1 MKKTSFIKDSVISIS
16 GVVLCK
22 IIGLLYV
29 VPFYAMISTTG
40 GALYSYA
47 YSIYALFLSLSTSGI
62 PTAMS
67 KIISE
72 YSTLGY
78 DKTKVKVYKLGLS
91 LIVSLG
97 FIAFIAMMIFAEPLA
112 YMLIGDMQGGNT
124 IEDISLVIRI
134 ISTALLIVPLLSV
147 TKGFFQGEKNFKAAA
162 TANVIEQIARVVFL
176 LVGCYLCLNVFDYD
190 EKFAISIAVFS
201 ATIGAIVAYL
211 YLLIKK
217 RKLTN
222 TNEKIVEKTEEK
234 KLDTKYL
241 LKQVILC
248 AIPFIVID
256 MLKSA
261 YGIVDALTVVR
272 GMTMLG
278 YNAEI
283 SELALSTFT
292 TWGAKLT
299 MIVISISIGLSISL
313 IPNIAADN
321 INNDQKKVNHK
332 INLSIAAL
340 LFVTLPMTI
349 GISFLAKPIWILFY
363 SYNEVSISLFRFF
376 IFCSASFAM
385 YSVIISIGQTLN
397 HTKQVFIALLSA
409 FLLHFLSNIPLMYLF
424 HNLGIPAYHGV
435 SFGTVLTEIIP
446 ALYLLLYLRK
456 KHNLNF
462 KELRQNTFKI
472 VISNMA
478 MLTSLFVLSL
488 IFKLDSLTKLGSLI
502 EVIIYMIVGGVVYFI
517 VSYKTGLIQ
526 NILGDKI
533 NKLKIKK
540 VES

>member
-1 MKKTSFIKDSVISIS
+1 MKKTSFIKDSVISIA
-16 GVVLCK
+16 GVVICK

-78 DKTKVKVYKLGLS
+78 EKTKVKVYKLGLG
-91 LIVSLG
+91 LIVGLG
-97 FIAFIAMMIFAEPLA
+97 IIAFIAMMIFAEPLA
-112 YMLIGDMQGGNT
+112 YMLIGDMQGGNS
-124 IEDISLVIRI
+124 IEDIALVIRI

-162 TANVIEQIARVVFL
+162 TSNVIEQIARVVFL
-176 LVGCYLCLNVFDYD
+176 LVGCYLCLNFFKLE
-190 EKFAISIAVFS
+190 EKFAIGIAVFS

-211 YLLIKK
+211 YLFIKK
-217 RKLTN
+217 RKTTELK
-222 TNEKIVEKTEEK
+222 EKVLEKEEEK
-234 KLDTKYL
+234 KLSTKYL
-241 LKQVILC
+241 LKQVIFC

-256 MLKSA
+256 ILKSA

-299 MIVISISIGLSISL
+299 MIVISISVGLSISL

-321 INNDQKKVNHK
+321 VNKDYKKVNHK
-332 INLSIAAL
+332 INLSLAAL

-349 GISFLAKPIWILFY
+349 GISFLARPIWILFY
-363 SYNEVSISLFRFF
+363 SYNEISISLFRFF
-376 IFCSASFAM
+376 IFCSASFAI

-397 HTKQVFIALLSA
+397 HSKQVFITLLSA
-409 FLLHFLSNIPLMYLF
+409 FLLHFLSNVPLMMLF
-424 HNLGIPAYHGV
+424 HHLGLPAYHGV
-435 SFGTVLTEIIP
+435 SLGTVLTELIP
-446 ALYLLLYLRK
+446 AGYLLFYLK
-456 KHNLNF
+456 KQHQLNF
-462 KELRQNTFKI
+462 KELRKNTLKI
-472 VISNMA
+472 LLSNIA
-478 MLTSLFVLSL
+478 MFIGLVLLSL
-488 IFKLDSLTKLGSLI
+488 IFKIDSLSKFGSLI
-502 EVIIYMIVGGVVYFI
+502 EVIVYMIVGIIIYFV
-517 VSYKTGLIQ
+517 VSYKSGLIQ
-526 NILGDKI
+526 DILGDKI
-533 NKLKIKK
+533 NKFKK
-540 VES
+540 KREN

>member
-1 MKKTSFIKDSVISIS
+1 MKKNSFIKDSVISIA
-16 GVVLCK
+16 GVVICK

-78 DKTKVKVYKLGLS
+78 EKTKVKVYKLGLG
-91 LIVSLG
+91 LIVGLG
-97 FIAFIAMMIFAEPLA
+97 IIAFIAMMIFAEPLA

-124 IEDISLVIRI
+124 IEDIALVIRI

-162 TANVIEQIARVVFL
+162 MANVIEQIARVVFL
-176 LVGCYLCLNVFDYD
+176 LIGCYLCLNVFKIE
-190 EKFAISIAVFS
+190 EKFAIGIAVFS
-201 ATIGAIVAYL
+201 ATIGAIIAYL
-211 YLLIKK
+211 YLFIKK
-217 RKLTN
+217 RKVN
-222 TNEKIVEKTEEK
+222 INKDEVIEKDEEK
-234 KLDTKYL
+234 KLSTKYL
-241 LKQVILC
+241 LKQVIFC

-256 MLKSA
+256 ILKSA

-278 YNAEI
+278 YSAEV

-299 MIVISISIGLSISL
+299 MIVISISVGLSISL

-321 INNDQKKVNHK
+321 VNNDHKKVNHK

-349 GISFLAKPIWILFY
+349 GISFLARPIWILFY
-363 SYNEVSISLFRFF
+363 SYNEISISLFRFF
-376 IFCSASFAM
+376 IFCAASFAI

-397 HTKQVFIALLSA
+397 HSKQVFITLLSA
-409 FLLHFLSNIPLMYLF
+409 FLLHFLSNIPLMMLF

-435 SFGTVLTEIIP
+435 SLGTVLTELIP
-446 ALYLLLYLRK
+446 AMYLLFYLRK
-456 KHNLNF
+456 KHNLDF
-462 KELRQNTFKI
+462 KELRKNSLKIVLANIAMLVGLYLTTFIFKI
-472 VISNMA
+472 
-478 MLTSLFVLSL
+478 
-488 IFKLDSLTKLGSLI
+488 DSLSKIGSLI
-502 EVIIYMIVGGVVYFI
+502 EVIVYMLIGVTLYFV

-526 NILGDKI
+526 DILGEKL
-533 NKLKIKK
+533 NKFKK
-540 VES
+540 KREN

>member
-1 MKKTSFIKDSVISIS
+1 MKKTSFVKDSVISIA
-16 GVVLCK
+16 GVVICK

-78 DKTKVKVYKLGLS
+78 EKTKVKVYKLGLG

-97 FIAFIAMMIFAEPLA
+97 IVAFIAMMIFAEPLA
-112 YMLIGDMQGGNT
+112 YMLIGNMQGGNT
-124 IEDISLVIRI
+124 IEDIALVIRI

-147 TKGFFQGEKNFKAAA
+147 TKGYFQGEKNFKAAA

-176 LVGCYLCLNVFDYD
+176 LVGCYLCLNTFKLE
-190 EKFAISIAVFS
+190 EKFAIGIAVFS
-201 ATIGAIVAYL
+201 ATVGAIVAYL
-211 YLLIKK
+211 YLFIKK
-217 RKLTN
+217 RKTIDVI
-222 TNEKIVEKTEEK
+222 EKEKVEEKEEK
-234 KLDTKYL
+234 KLSTKYL
-241 LKQVILC
+241 LKQVIFC

-256 MLKSA
+256 ILKSA

-278 YNAEI
+278 YDAEI

-299 MIVISISIGLSISL
+299 MIVISISVGLSISL
-313 IPNIAADN
+313 IPNIASDN
-321 INNDQKKVNHK
+321 VSNNQKKVNHK

-349 GISFLAKPIWILFY
+349 GISFLARPIWILFY
-363 SYNEVSISLFRFF
+363 SYNAVSIELFRFF
-376 IFCSASFAM
+376 IFCSVSFAI

-397 HTKQVFIALLSA
+397 HSKQVFITLLSA
-409 FLLHFLSNIPLMYLF
+409 FLLHFLSNIPLMMLF
-424 HNLGIPAYHGV
+424 HKLGLPAYHGV
-435 SFGTVLTEIIP
+435 SFGTVLTELIP
-446 ALYLLLYLRK
+446 AAYLLLYLK
-456 KHNLNF
+456 KQHNLDF
-462 KELRQNTFKI
+462 KELRKNSLKIILANIAMLVGLYLTTFIFKI
-472 VISNMA
+472 
-478 MLTSLFVLSL
+478 
-488 IFKLDSLTKLGSLI
+488 DSLSKIGSLI
-502 EVIIYMIVGGVVYFI
+502 EVIVYMLIGITLYFV

-526 NILGDKI
+526 DILGEKL
-533 NKLKIKK
+533 NKLKKK
-540 VES
+540 REN

>member
-1 MKKTSFIKDSVISIS
+1 MKKTSFVKDSVISIA
-16 GVVLCK
+16 GVVICK

-78 DKTKVKVYKLGLS
+78 DKTKIKVYKLGLG

-97 FIAFIAMMIFAEPLA
+97 IVAFIAMMIFAKPLA

-147 TKGFFQGEKNFKAAA
+147 TKGYFQGEKNFKAAA
-162 TANVIEQIARVVFL
+162 ASNVIEQIARVAFL
-176 LVGCYLCLNVFDYD
+176 LIGCYLCLKVFKYD
-190 EKFAISIAVFS
+190 EKFAIGIAVFS
-201 ATIGAIVAYL
+201 ATIGAIIAYL
-211 YLLIKK
+211 YLFIKK
-217 RKLTN
+217 RKIDIN
-222 TNEKIVEKTEEK
+222 NNKIVEKEEEK
-234 KLDTKYL
+234 KLDNKYL

-313 IPNIAADN
+313 IPNIASDN

-332 INLSIAAL
+332 INLSLAAL
-340 LFVTLPMTI
+340 LFVTLPMAI
-349 GISFLAKPIWILFY
+349 GISFLAKPIWTLFY
-363 SYNEVSISLFRFF
+363 SHNEISISLFKFF
-376 IFCSASFAM
+376 IFCSASFAI
-385 YSVIISIGQTLN
+385 YSVIISIAQTLN

-424 HNLGIPAYHGV
+424 HKLGLPAYHGV
-435 SFGTVLTEIIP
+435 SFGTILTELIP
-446 ALYLLLYLRK
+446 ALYLLLYLKK

-462 KELRQNTFKI
+462 KELKQNTFKI
-472 VISNMA
+472 IICNTA
-478 MLTSLFVLSL
+478 MVTSLYILSL
-488 IFKLDSLTKLGSLI
+488 IFKLDSITKLGSLI
-502 EVIIYMIVGGVVYFI
+502 EVTVYALIGVSVYFI
-517 VSYKTGLIQ
+517 TSYKSGLIQ

-533 NKLKIKK
+533 NKLKKK
-540 VES
+540 K

>member
-1 MKKTSFIKDSVISIS
+1 MKKTSFIKDSVISIA
-16 GVVLCK
+16 GVVICK

-78 DKTKVKVYKLGLS
+78 EKTKVKVYKLGLG
-91 LIVSLG
+91 LIVGLG
-97 FIAFIAMMIFAEPLA
+97 IIAFIAMMIFAEPLA
-112 YMLIGDMQGGNT
+112 YMLIGDMQGGNS
-124 IEDISLVIRI
+124 IEDIALVIRI

-162 TANVIEQIARVVFL
+162 TSNVIEQIARVVFL
-176 LVGCYLCLNVFDYD
+176 LVGCYLCLNFFKLE
-190 EKFAISIAVFS
+190 EKFAIGIAVFS

-211 YLLIKK
+211 YLFIKK
-217 RKLTN
+217 RKTSKLK
-222 TNEKIVEKTEEK
+222 EKVLEKEEEK
-234 KLDTKYL
+234 KLSTKYL
-241 LKQVILC
+241 LKQVIFC

-256 MLKSA
+256 ILKSA

-299 MIVISISIGLSISL
+299 MIVISISVGLSISL

-321 INNDQKKVNHK
+321 VNKDYKKVNHK

-349 GISFLAKPIWILFY
+349 GISFLARPIWILFY
-363 SYNEVSISLFRFF
+363 SYNEISISLFRFF
-376 IFCSASFAM
+376 IFCSASFAI

-397 HTKQVFIALLSA
+397 HSKQVFITLLSA
-409 FLLHFLSNIPLMYLF
+409 FLLHFLSNVPLMMLF
-424 HNLGIPAYHGV
+424 HHLGLPAYHGV
-435 SFGTVLTEIIP
+435 SLGTVLTELIP
-446 ALYLLLYLRK
+446 AGYLLFYLK
-456 KHNLNF
+456 KQHQLNF
-462 KELRQNTFKI
+462 KELRKNTLKILLSNIAMFIGLVLLSFIFKI
-472 VISNMA
+472 
-478 MLTSLFVLSL
+478 
-488 IFKLDSLTKLGSLI
+488 DSLSKFGSLI
-502 EVIIYMIVGGVVYFI
+502 EVIVYMIVGIIIYFV
-517 VSYKTGLIQ
+517 VSYKSGLIQ
-526 NILGDKI
+526 DILGDKI
-533 NKLKIKK
+533 NKFKK
-540 VES
+540 KREN

>member
-1 MKKTSFIKDSVISIS
+1 MKKTNFVKDSVISIA
-16 GVVLCK
+16 GVVICK

-72 YSTLGY
+72 YNTLGY
-78 DKTKVKVYKLGLS
+78 EKAKTKVYKLGLL
-91 LIVSLG
+91 LIVGLG
-97 FIAFIAMMIFAEPLA
+97 VIAFIAMIIFAKPLA

-124 IEDISLVIRI
+124 IEDIALVIRI

-147 TKGFFQGEKNFKAAA
+147 TKGYFQGEKNFKAAA
-162 TANVIEQIARVVFL
+162 TANVIEQIARVIFL
-176 LVGCYLCLNVFDYD
+176 LVGCYLCLNVFKIE
-190 EKFAISIAVFS
+190 EKFAIGIAVFS

-211 YLLIKK
+211 YLFIKK
-217 RKLTN
+217 RKVISSE
-222 TNEKIVEKTEEK
+222 EKVIEKTEEK
-234 KLDTKYL
+234 KLTTKYL
-241 LKQVILC
+241 LKQVIFC
-248 AIPFIVID
+248 AIPFIIID
-256 MLKSA
+256 ILKSA

-283 SELALSTFT
+283 SEIALSTFT

-299 MIVISISIGLSISL
+299 MIVISISVGLSISL

-321 INNDQKKVNHK
+321 VNNDHKKVNHK

-340 LFVTLPMTI
+340 LFVTIPMAI
-349 GISFLAKPIWILFY
+349 GISFLARPIWILFY
-363 SYNEVSISLFRFF
+363 SYNEISISLFRFF
-376 IFCSASFAM
+376 IFCSASFAI
-385 YSVIISIGQTLN
+385 YSVIISIAQTLN
-397 HTKQVFIALLSA
+397 HSKQVFITLLSA
-409 FLLHFLSNIPLMYLF
+409 FLLHFLSNIPLMMLF
-424 HNLGIPAYHGV
+424 HKLGLPAYHGV
-435 SFGTVLTEIIP
+435 SLGTVLTEIIP
-446 ALYLLLYLRK
+446 AGYLLFYLKK

-462 KELRQNTFKI
+462 SELRKNFSKILLSNAAMLIGLILVSLVFKI
-472 VISNMA
+472 
-478 MLTSLFVLSL
+478 
-488 IFKLDSLTKLGSLI
+488 DSLSKLGSMI
-502 EVIIYMIVGGVVYFI
+502 EVIVYMMIGIIIYFI

-533 NKLKIKK
+533 NKFKK
-540 VES
+540 KREN